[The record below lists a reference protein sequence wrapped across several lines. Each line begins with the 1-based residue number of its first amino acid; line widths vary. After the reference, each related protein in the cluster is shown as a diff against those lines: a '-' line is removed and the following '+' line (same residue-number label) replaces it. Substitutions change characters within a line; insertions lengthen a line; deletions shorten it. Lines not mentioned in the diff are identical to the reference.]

1 MEVFFKL
8 GWSYTYNVLLHS
20 SRIAFAKTQKP
31 LPDQLIDGIICRCSL
46 RRKFYGEKLTVPS

>member
-20 SRIAFAKTQKP
+20 SRIAFANAEAVTRSIDRRHY
-31 LPDQLIDGIICRCSL
+31 LPMFATAQVLWRETCGAFL
-46 RRKFYGEKLTVPS
+46 